1 VAYIYFAVSESYPG
15 MVKSGRTDRPVDER
29 MIELPED
36 DYGLFGY
43 EGDSTREA
51 AEVLQVVDNSQA
63 ENMLHDHFD
72 GLRVE
77 DGREIFYSND
87 VHGMASEGA
96 EIVDGTSVDLLLA
109 GVDGSNIVGEGG
121 DIADLLLQLGLLGI
135 GLAGAAIVYGK
146 YKYKY
151 KDEKV
156 VKDTINSAKLAVV

>member
-1 VAYIYFAVSESYPG
+1 
-15 MVKSGRTDRPVDER
+15 
-29 MIELPED
+29 
-36 DYGLFGY
+36 
-43 EGDSTREA
+43 
-51 AEVLQVVDNSQA
+51 
-63 ENMLHDHFD
+63 MLHDHFD